1 MKKIF
6 ILLALLF
13 SLNGF
18 TQEIGDF
25 FQQTINYDLS
35 GGDTELTTRNLLG
48 FSRLSFELV
57 TTSLDAADAVI
68 QIQKTNNDSQYLDIV
83 GATLTFSSGTNTNFI
98 EVENAKNARYKAVIT
113 VNSVT
118 AGTIRIDIAATR

>member
-1 MKKIF
+1 MKKLL
-6 ILLALLF
+6 ILFLLLF
-13 SLNGF
+13 SLNSF
-18 TQEIGDF
+18 CQTIGDHT
-25 FQQTINYDLS
+25 QQTLTYDLS
-35 GGDTELTTRNLLG
+35 LGDTVLTTKNLLG
-48 FSRLSFELV
+48 FSLLSFELV

-68 QIQKTNNDSQYLDIV
+68 QIQKSNNDNQYLNIV

-98 EVENAKNARYKAVIT
+98 EIENAKNARYKTVLT

>member
-1 MKKIF
+1 MKKIP
-6 ILLALLF
+6 ILFALLF

-18 TQEIGDF
+18 CQEIGDH
-25 FQQTINYDLS
+25 FQQTLNYNLS
-35 GGDTELTTRNLLG
+35 CGNTELTTRNMLG
-48 FSRLSFELV
+48 FSRLSFELI

-68 QIQKTNNDSQYLDIV
+68 QIQKTNNDNEYLNIV

-98 EVENAKNARYKAVIT
+98 EVENAKNARYKIVLT

-118 AGTIRIDIAATR
+118 SGTIKIDIAATR